1 MTRKKVGL
9 LFGGKSGEHEVSLA
23 SAQAIAHQFDGARFE
38 VVPILISREGHW
50 YGPLKLE
57 EIASATAEQYEGR
70 EVLLAPYPGGRLL
83 SAADGR
89 ELCSLDVIFPIV
101 HGTSG
106 EDGILQG
113 LLELAGVPY
122 VGAGVAGSAIGMD
135 KVIMRK
141 IFAYHQIP
149 QVAFTTVWRWQLEA
163 SPQQAVEQVEQALA
177 YPVFVK
183 PANGGSSVG
192 ISKAHNSRELAQ
204 ALQLAARYDRKILIE
219 QGVDAREIEISVL
232 GNEHPRVS
240 LPGEI
245 RSSNEFYDYKAKY
258 IDNQSVTVIPAEL
271 PTETIS
277 AIQKLA
283 VEAYQALDCEGFA
296 RVDFFVERQSG
307 QLYLNEINTLPGFTE
322 ISMYPKMWE
331 AAGLPTAQLLEQLV
345 ELAELR
351 FADRQKNSV
360 QCE

>member
-1 MTRKKVGL
+1 MTKKKVGL

-23 SAQAIAHQFDGARFE
+23 SAHAIAHQFNAEKFE
-38 VVPILISREGHW
+38 IVPIFLSREGHW
-50 YGPLKLE
+50 YGPVELDD
-57 EIASATAEQYEGR
+57 IATITVEQCKGQ
-70 EVLLAPYPGGRLL
+70 EVILAPYPGGRIL
-83 SAADGR
+83 SVDDGR
-89 ELCSLDVIFPIV
+89 ELCRLDVIFPIV

-141 IFAYHQIP
+141 IFSYHQIP
-149 QVAFTTVWRWQLEA
+149 QVAFTTVLRTQVE
-163 SPQQAVEQVEQALA
+163 QNIEQVVEQVETELC

-192 ISKAHNSRELAQ
+192 ISKARNREELSG
-204 ALQLAARYDRKILIE
+204 ALQLAARYDRKLLVE

-232 GNEHPRVS
+232 GNEQPQVS

-245 RSSNEFYDYKAKY
+245 QSSNEFYDYKAKY
-258 IDNQSVTVIPAEL
+258 IDNKSISVIPAEL
-271 PTETIS
+271 PAKVIS
-277 AIQKLA
+277 AIQRLA

-296 RVDFFVERQSG
+296 RVDFFIERQSG

-331 AAGLPTAQLLEQLV
+331 ASGLSTENLLEQLV
-345 ELAELR
+345 TLAELR
-351 FADRQKNSV
+351 YADRSKNSV
-360 QCE
+360 QC

>member
-1 MTRKKVGL
+1 MTRKKIGL
-9 LFGGKSGEHEVSLA
+9 LFGGRSGEHEVSLA
-23 SAQAIAHQFDGARFE
+23 SAHAIARQFDRARFE
-38 VVPILISREGHW
+38 VVPILISRQGHW
-50 YGPLKLE
+50 YGPLKPE
-57 EIASATAEQYEGR
+57 EIASATAEQYAGQ
-70 EVLLAPYPGGRLL
+70 EVLLAPYPGGKLL
-83 SAADGR
+83 SASDGR

-122 VGAGVAGSAIGMD
+122 VGAGVAGSAVGMD

-141 IFAYHQIP
+141 LFAYHRIP
-149 QVAFTTVWRWQLEA
+149 QVAFTTLWRWQLEDD
-163 SPQQAVEQVEQALA
+163 PEQAVEQVERALT

-192 ISKAHNSRELAQ
+192 ISKAHDGRELLQ
-204 ALQLAARYDRKILIE
+204 ALALAARYDRKILIE
-219 QGVDAREIEISVL
+219 QGIDAREIEISVL
-232 GNEHPRVS
+232 GNGHPQVS

-245 RSSNEFYDYKAKY
+245 RSSNEFYDYRAKY
-258 IDNQSVTVIPAEL
+258 IDNRSVAVIPAEL
-271 PTETIS
+271 PAETVS
-277 AIQKLA
+277 AVQKLA

-296 RVDFFVERQSG
+296 RVDLFLDRGSG

-331 AAGLPTAQLLEQLV
+331 AAGLPTARLLEQLV
-345 ELAELR
+345 ELAEAR